1 MTTITVTNP
10 GLVLLVGCIG
20 SGKSTLAQR
29 LFEKHEIVSIDDYR
43 EVVSGDRRDQSATA
57 DAAAIAAEIVERR
70 LKRRL
75 LTVVDAT
82 NVRSEDRRVWT
93 AIAARTHSLVTA
105 IVLDPGQ
112 GFCQRM
118 AEARDGD
125 RYSPKAVA
133 QQHNILSRDRR
144 RLKHDGIRNIVT
156 LTDPEE
162 IAAAD
167 LVRRPTWNDLRSE
180 RGAFDIIGDVHGMTD
195 ELEELL
201 EKLGWCVIWVNN
213 SGEARTPSL
222 FHPDGRKL
230 IFLGDACD
238 RGPRSLDAL
247 LIMKEAVRSGHGFAV
262 ASNHDDRL
270 KRWLSGRDVTV
281 SHGLDTT
288 ITEFEGKSEEFRA
301 DMASFIDGLP
311 GHLVFDGG
319 RLAVAHAGLREE
331 MILGASK
338 DARQFAVF
346 GPMGVPG
353 EDGKTVREDWADAYR
368 GSTSIV
374 YGHTVVDEPVWHN
387 RTINIDTGAVFGG
400 SLTALRWPEKELVSV
415 KAKTQHAVLD
425 KPPFS
430 RKKTDDPALISFSDV
445 SGKKYVETS
454 ALGRVTVDARHMA
467 GALEHF
473 ARHAID
479 PRWLVY
485 IPPTMSPVEASTED
499 DFLEHPEQAF
509 DYYRKPGLAEVVMET
524 KHMGSRALVLV
535 CRNEE
540 TARDRFG
547 VTDGSIGHIWS
558 RSGRAFFK
566 DAGRRKVL
574 QKISE
579 GADKSLFKTLAT
591 DWLLLD
597 CEIMPWNA
605 KAAELIE
612 RQYAPTGKA
621 AGLSAI
627 LAADALHRFAER
639 GLEDT
644 SDLAKRMLRRH
655 GNAVAFDAAWRGYC
669 WNVDDIDD
677 VTIAPFH
684 LLASEGRVHH
694 AETHLQ
700 HLAWITELATHVD
713 DIRFTATSCMT
724 VDLNDEL
731 QMKMAVDHW
740 LAETAKGAEG
750 VVVKPPVFH
759 VARETRSSIQPAL
772 KIRGRNYLR
781 IIYGPDYDLPDNLS
795 RLRDRGITQKRQ
807 RALQQAALGIEGLER
822 LVRGEPV
829 RRIHQCVFASIAL
842 DSDALDPRL

>member
-1 MTTITVTNP
+1 MTTITVTSP

-20 SGKSTLAQR
+20 AGKSTLAQR

-43 EVVSGDRRDQSATA
+43 EVVSGDRRDQGATA
-57 DAAAIAAEIVERR
+57 DAVAVAAEVVERR

-75 LTVVDAT
+75 LTVIDAT

-93 AIAARTHSLVTA
+93 EIAARTHSLVTA

-125 RYSPKAVA
+125 RHSPKAVA
-133 QQHNILSRDRR
+133 QQHNTLARDRR

-156 LTDPEE
+156 LSDPAM
-162 IAAAD
+162 IAAAE
-167 LVRRPTWNDLRSE
+167 LVRRPTWNDLRTE
-180 RGAFDIIGDVHGMTD
+180 HGPFDIIGDIHGMTD

-201 EKLGWCVIWVNN
+201 VKLGWAVIWVNN
-213 SGEARTPSL
+213 PGEGRHPSL

-230 IFLGDACD
+230 VFLGDACD

-247 LIMKEAVRSGHGFAV
+247 LIMKEAVSSGHGFAV

-270 KRWLSGRDVTV
+270 QRWLKGREVTI
-281 SHGLDTT
+281 SHGLDAT
-288 ITEFEGKSEEFRA
+288 IAEFEGKSAQFRS
-301 DMASFIDGLP
+301 DMADFIDGLS

-319 RLAVAHAGLREE
+319 RLAVAHVGLRED
-331 MILGASK
+331 MILGASRE
-338 DARQFAVF
+338 ARQFAVF
-346 GPMGVPG
+346 GPMGLPG
-353 EDGKTVREDWADAYR
+353 KDGKIAREDWADEYR
-368 GSTSIV
+368 GSTHIV

-415 KAKTQHAVLD
+415 KAKSQHAILD
-425 KPPFS
+425 NPPFS
-430 RKKTDDPALISFSDV
+430 RKKTDDPALISFSEV

-454 ALGRVTVDARHMA
+454 VLGRITVDARHMS

-473 ARHAID
+473 ARHTID

-485 IPPTMSPVEASTED
+485 VPPTMSPVEASSEG

-509 DYYRKPGLAEVVMET
+509 DYYRKQGLKEVVMET
-524 KHMGSRALVLV
+524 KHMGSRALALV
-535 CRNEE
+535 CRDEE
-540 TARDRFG
+540 TARNRFG
-547 VTDGSIGHIWS
+547 VTDGSTGHIWS
-558 RSGRAFFK
+558 RSGRPFFK
-566 DAGRRKVL
+566 DADRHDVLRK
-574 QKISE
+574 IAA
-579 GADKSLFKTLAT
+579 GAAQSLFKTLAT

-612 RQYAPTGKA
+612 RQYAPTGSA
-621 AGLSAI
+621 AALSAI
-627 LAADALHRFAER
+627 HAADALARFADR
-639 GLEDT
+639 GLEDMSELT
-644 SDLAKRMLRRH
+644 KRMSRRH
-655 GNAVAFDAAWRGYC
+655 YNAVAFGEAWRGYC

-684 LLASEGRVHH
+684 VLASEGRVHH
-694 AETHLQ
+694 SAAHLQ
-700 HLAWITELATHVD
+700 HIAWITELAAHVD
-713 DIRFTATSCMT
+713 DLRFAATSCMT
-724 VDLNDEL
+724 VDLNDPS
-731 QMKMAVDHW
+731 QMKMATDHW
-740 LAETAKGAEG
+740 LTETEKGAEG
-750 VVVKPPVFH
+750 VVVKPSVFH
-759 VARETRSSIQPAL
+759 VGGDKRSSIQPAL
-772 KIRGRNYLR
+772 KVRGRNYLR

-795 RLRDRGITQKRQ
+795 RLRERGIAQKRQ

-822 LVRGEPV
+822 LVRGDPV
-829 RRIHQCVFASIAL
+829 RSFHQCVFASIAL

>member
-10 GLVLLVGCIG
+10 GLVILVGCIG
-20 SGKSTLAQR
+20 SGKSTLARR
-29 LFEKHEIVSIDDYR
+29 LFEKHEIVSIDEYR

-57 DAAAIAAEIVERR
+57 DAAAIAAEVVERR

-93 AIAARTHSLVTA
+93 NIAARTHSLVTA
-105 IVLDPGQ
+105 VVLDPGQ
-112 GFCQRM
+112 GHCQRM

-133 QQHNILSRDRR
+133 QQHSTLARDRR
-144 RLKHDGIRNIVT
+144 RLKQDGIRNIIT
-156 LTDPEE
+156 LSDPEE
-162 IAAAD
+162 IATAT

-180 RGAFDIIGDVHGMTD
+180 HGPFDIIGDVHGMTD
-195 ELEELL
+195 ELEDLL
-201 EKLGWCVIWVNN
+201 LQLGWVVAWTD
-213 SGEARTPSL
+213 GDGARASVSV

-230 IFLGDACD
+230 VFLGDACD

-247 LIMKEAVRSGHGFAV
+247 LIMEAAVKSGRGFAV

-270 KRWLSGRDVTV
+270 KRWLMGRDIAV
-281 SHGLDTT
+281 SHGLETT
-288 ITEFEGKSEEFRA
+288 IAEFECKPPEFRQRIA
-301 DMASFIDGLP
+301 DFIDGLP
-311 GHLVFDGG
+311 GHLVFDRGC
-319 RLAVAHAGLREE
+319 LAVAHAGLRED
-331 MILGASK
+331 MILGASR
-338 DARQFAVF
+338 DVRQFTVF
-346 GPMGVPG
+346 GPMGTPG
-353 EDGKTVREDWADAYR
+353 KDGKTVRVDWADEYR

-400 SLTALRWPEKELVSV
+400 SLTALRWPEKEIVSV
-415 KAKTQHAVLD
+415 AAKTAHATLD
-425 KPPFS
+425 NPPFS
-430 RKKTDDPALISFSDV
+430 RKKTDDPALINFSDV

-454 ALGRVTVDARHMA
+454 TLGRVTVDGRQTA

-485 IPPTMSPVEASTED
+485 VPPTMSPVEASSEG
-499 DFLEHPEQAF
+499 DFLEHPAQAF
-509 DYYRKPGLAEVVMET
+509 DYYRKQGIAEVVMET

-535 CRNEE
+535 CRDEE
-540 TARDRFG
+540 TARNRFG

-566 DAGRRKVL
+566 DADRRKML
-574 QKISE
+574 QKISA
-579 GADKSLFKTLAT
+579 GAEKSLFKTLST

-621 AGLSAI
+621 AGMSAI
-627 LAADALHRFAER
+627 LAADALHRFGER
-639 GLEDT
+639 GLEDV

-655 GNAVAFDAAWRGYC
+655 GNAMAFDAAWRGYC

-677 VTIAPFH
+677 ITIAPFH
-684 LLASEGRVHH
+684 VLASEGRVHH
-694 AETHLQ
+694 AQTHLQ

-713 DIRFTATSCMT
+713 GLRFTVTSCMT
-724 VDLNDEL
+724 VGLNDGL
-731 QMKMAVDHW
+731 QMKMAVSHW
-740 LAETAKGAEG
+740 LSETEKGAEG

-772 KIRGRNYLR
+772 KVRGRNYLR

-795 RLRDRGITQKRQ
+795 RLRERGIAQKRQ
-807 RALQQAALGIEGLER
+807 RALQQSALGIEGLER